1 MKGVVIFLADGFED
15 MEALATR
22 DILVRGGIDV
32 RTVSITED
40 PTVVSSHGVSLWAD
54 MTYDEYCDEAGDGP
68 AVREDVMVFPGGM
81 PGSRHL
87 AEHAGLVDRMKRH
100 YAEGGTVAAICAAPG
115 LVLSQLDPLRGV
127 RFTCFEGFQGPMLR
141 RRPRRQLRT
150 AYPLLPEG
158 AGGGGPRP
166 GRAHAMRTGH
176 RFIAAVLLLLAGC
189 NPHQNDTPAAF
200 ISFGD
205 MFDKTVGETAGT
217 VTTVAF
223 QAGGPWSA
231 RSNAAWLTA
240 TPDSGGAGD
249 EVVRVEVTA
258 NETGRVRMGSVTF
271 TCGSDKKTLHVT
283 QNAGKVDPGTEPT
296 YGPLLTD
303 GFSQD
308 LHYSTA
314 RLRTT
319 SAVMQSFDIASDGMI
334 YYTQLNSNFRVY
346 LSWNERNS
354 QETPTARCMT
364 LCYTAMDNSC
374 TGVGEIQAL
383 RAPVAAPRAAWTG
396 ETWSGT
402 IGRPGAGKSVW
413 LKTMMTSAMIAG
425 GRVMAVDIEGDMLTI
440 LGISSGR
447 IRTYRLSELK
457 ALPVRDITLE
467 EITYGGESGSGDA
480 EVTKKP
486 VVKARDAS
494 KLKPLGE
501 FAISRSTYADG
512 TTVSWQGFDIHD
524 GLVYQAQGNGHA
536 DGTPSPG
543 WLQVRKI
550 DGTTVIPLT
559 KFRALDDLTALK
571 AAGITDT
578 GYMEPEGVKFRDG
591 AVFCGFCSKN
601 SENVRRGTLFR
612 YDPQLVR

>member
-1 MKGVVIFLADGFED
+1 
-15 MEALATR
+15 
-22 DILVRGGIDV
+22 
-32 RTVSITED
+32 
-40 PTVVSSHGVSLWAD
+40 
-54 MTYDEYCDEAGDGP
+54 
-68 AVREDVMVFPGGM
+68 
-81 PGSRHL
+81 
-87 AEHAGLVDRMKRH
+87 
-100 YAEGGTVAAICAAPG
+100 
-115 LVLSQLDPLRGV
+115 
-127 RFTCFEGFQGPMLR
+127 
-141 RRPRRQLRT
+141 
-150 AYPLLPEG
+150 
-158 AGGGGPRP
+158 
-166 GRAHAMRTGH
+166 MRTGH
-176 RFIAAVLLLLAGC
+176 RFIAAALLLLAGC

-364 LCYTAMDNSC
+364 LCYTGHGSNFTLEEATDGKYIWIDNYSSKNNKGEYWNAQIISRIPVKA
-374 TGVGEIQAL
+374 GVTVKASQTTENYYFGEKNI
-383 RAPVAAPRAAWTG
+383 
-396 ETWSGT
+396 
-402 IGRPGAGKSVW
+402 SV
-413 LKTMMTSAMIAG
+413 
-425 GRVMAVDIEGDMLTI
+425 AVDIEGDMLTI